1 MAKKRRTVQ
10 LEPQV
15 LTGFP
20 GRTIQLEPQ
29 ILTGEPAGFQLEIGD
44 PQVLSRLVELQP
56 ETLTG
61 LPGLMGSQP
70 TPPGAVVPIAPT
82 SLEELTPEGYMQAL
96 AAREGGSPAEM
107 LARAE
112 RENVILPGIIS
123 GKPSTS
129 IIAQEL
135 QRMGEEAGQG
145 VPAEVT
151 RLPSSGEETPPA
163 ERPAPA
169 GLPQRPM
176 AGGGAAGRISRL
188 GQRMGQLPGEYE
200 QAAES
205 YQEFQR
211 AAEED
216 VAARAEER
224 LWRQAMVQEAS
235 NAAVQAAAQQIGQ
248 EAAVGDIIEG
258 AQAKMAAQQE
268 KLAQLQQEYDEM
280 QPGEIDPLGRFGETG
295 PKVMAALGIIFG
307 GLGSMFTG
315 GPNQALD
322 MVLNI
327 AESDVS
333 REQEERAAKRRALGE
348 RWSRQMEYMDRVR
361 QMGEDEIEGKLLQ
374 RREIMAALDMKL
386 RQIKGTS
393 ATQEKMLQ
401 AQELRTALVMKQNEN
416 EFALKQHKLKL
427 EADALGS
434 RIQAES
440 AADVARRGWAT
451 IGIQREAQR
460 GQAKLASVA
469 QAQEVTQ
476 VQKATETIRDLQ
488 KQYNLL
494 PSQIPATL
502 SSLVPF
508 ITTDAKKYKAAIEAT
523 GRPIYRSILKDR
535 MSDADAAWAVDK
547 MFGQISEPR
556 GVGNARFEA
565 TLGILDSIAEG
576 KDAGLEAAGVVPVGG
591 GQLKLDRRKFEAW
604 LERVQPAE

>member
-1 MAKKRRTVQ
+1 MAKKQRKIE
-10 LEPQV
+10 LPPQV
-15 LTGFP
+15 
-20 GRTIQLEPQ
+20 
-29 ILTGEPAGFQLEIGD
+29 
-44 PQVLSRLVELQP
+44 
-56 ETLTG
+56 LTG
-61 LPGLMGSQP
+61 LPGLMASQP
-70 TPPGAVVPIAPT
+70 QPPGAVVPIAPT
-82 SLEELTPEGYMQAL
+82 PLEELSPEEYQQAL
-96 AAREGGSPAEM
+96 AAREGGVPAEI
-107 LARAE
+107 LARLE
-112 RENVILPGIIS
+112 RENPILPSIIS
-123 GKPSTS
+123 GRPSTS
-129 IIAQEL
+129 LVAQEL
-135 QRMGEEAGQG
+135 QRMGQG
-145 VPAEVT
+145 GPEVPGEVT
-151 RLPSSGEETPPA
+151 TLPTTEGGREPPSMPA
-163 ERPAPA
+163 TGRPRGAT
-169 GLPQRPM
+169 
-176 AGGGAAGRISRL
+176 GGGAGAAGRISQL
-188 GQRMGQLPGEYE
+188 GQRMGELPGEYG

-211 AAEED
+211 ATEED
-216 VAARAEER
+216 IAAREEER
-224 LWRQAMVQEAS
+224 LWRQAMAQEAS
-235 NAAVQAAAQQIGQ
+235 NTAVQAAAQQIGQ
-248 EAAVGDIIEG
+248 EAAVTDILEG
-258 AQAKMAAQQE
+258 AQAKMAAQEQ
-268 KLAQLQQEYDEM
+268 KLAKLQQEYDEM

-307 GLGSMFTG
+307 GIGSMVSG
-315 GPNQALD
+315 GPNQALN
-322 MVLNI
+322 MVLDI

-333 REQEERAAKRRALGE
+333 REQEERAAKRQALGE

-386 RQIKGTS
+386 QQIEGTS

-401 AQELRTALVMKQNEN
+401 AQGLRTALVAKQNEN
-416 EFALKQHKLKL
+416 DFALRQHKLKL
-427 EADALGS
+427 EAEALGS

-476 VQKATETIRDLQ
+476 VQRATDTIRQLQ
-488 KQYNLL
+488 EQYNLL

-502 SSLVPF
+502 ATLVPF

-547 MFGQISEPR
+547 MFGQVSEPR

-565 TLGILDSIAEG
+565 TLAILDSIAQG
-576 KDAGLEAAGVVPVGG
+576 KDAGLEAAGVMPVGG
-591 GQLKLDRRKFEAW
+591 GQLKLDRQKFNAW

>member
-1 MAKKRRTVQ
+1 MAKKQ
-10 LEPQV
+10 
-15 LTGFP
+15 
-20 GRTIQLEPQ
+20 
-29 ILTGEPAGFQLEIGD
+29 
-44 PQVLSRLVELQP
+44 
-56 ETLTG
+56 
-61 LPGLMGSQP
+61 
-70 TPPGAVVPIAPT
+70 
-82 SLEELTPEGYMQAL
+82 LEELSPEEYQQAL
-96 AAREGGSPAEM
+96 KTQQEQPGALGGWASELGRVMVPGM
-107 LARAE
+107 LAYDVLSGR
-112 RENVILPGIIS
+112 LPE
-123 GKPSTS
+123 KM
-129 IIAQEL
+129 A
-135 QRMGEEAGQG
+135 EAGQQVMG
-145 VPAEVT
+145 QIPPEALQSDVAKFIMESSPLANWVAEELRRGETQVPQEVT
-151 RLPSSGEETPPA
+151 RLQPRGEALSTPQ
-163 ERPAPA
+163 ERMSIVGPGQLALRGEMGSA
-169 GLPQRPM
+169 T
-176 AGGGAAGRISRL
+176 GGGAGAAGRISQL
-188 GQRMGQLPGEYE
+188 GQRMGELPGEYG

-216 VAARAEER
+216 IAALEEER
-224 LWRQAMVQEAS
+224 LWRQAMAQEAS
-235 NAAVQAAAQQIGQ
+235 NTAVQAAAQQIGQ
-248 EAAVGDIIEG
+248 EAAVTDILEG
-258 AQAKMAAQQE
+258 AQAKMAAQEQ
-268 KLAQLQQEYDEM
+268 KLAKLQQEYDEM

-307 GLGSMFTG
+307 GIGSMVSG
-315 GPNQALD
+315 GPNQALN
-322 MVLNI
+322 MVLDI

-333 REQEERAAKRRALGE
+333 REQEERAAKRQALGE

-386 RQIKGTS
+386 QQIEGTS

-401 AQELRTALVMKQNEN
+401 AQGLRTALVAKQNEN
-416 EFALKQHKLKL
+416 DFALRQHKLKL
-427 EADALGS
+427 EAETLGS

-476 VQKATETIRDLQ
+476 VQRATDTIRQLQ
-488 KQYNLL
+488 EQYNLL

-502 SSLVPF
+502 ATLVPF

-547 MFGQISEPR
+547 MFGQVSEPR

-565 TLGILDSIAEG
+565 TLGILDSIAQG
-576 KDAGLEAAGVVPVGG
+576 KDAGLEAAGVMPVGG
-591 GQLKLDRRKFEAW
+591 GQLKLDRQKFNAW

>member
-1 MAKKRRTVQ
+1 
-10 LEPQV
+10 
-15 LTGFP
+15 
-20 GRTIQLEPQ
+20 
-29 ILTGEPAGFQLEIGD
+29 
-44 PQVLSRLVELQP
+44 
-56 ETLTG
+56 
-61 LPGLMGSQP
+61 
-70 TPPGAVVPIAPT
+70 
-82 SLEELTPEGYMQAL
+82 
-96 AAREGGSPAEM
+96 
-107 LARAE
+107 
-112 RENVILPGIIS
+112 
-123 GKPSTS
+123 
-129 IIAQEL
+129 
-135 QRMGEEAGQG
+135 
-145 VPAEVT
+145 
-151 RLPSSGEETPPA
+151 
-163 ERPAPA
+163 
-169 GLPQRPM
+169 
-176 AGGGAAGRISRL
+176 
-188 GQRMGQLPGEYE
+188 MGQLPGEYE

-248 EAAVGDIIEG
+248 EAAIGDIIEG

-327 AESDVS
+327 AESDVG

-386 RQIKGTS
+386 QQIEGTS

-401 AQELRTALVMKQNEN
+401 AQGLRTALVMKQNEN

-451 IGIQREAQR
+451 MRAS
-460 GQAKLASVA
+460 QAPSVGGRPLPPA
-469 QAQEVTQ
+469 MAERMGSAGAF
-476 VQKATETIRDLQ
+476 KATID
-488 KQYNLL
+488 
-494 PSQIPATL
+494 
-502 SSLVPF
+502 
-508 ITTDAKKYKAAIEAT
+508 EARKLFSNI
-523 GRPIYRSILKDR
+523 GGEAY
-535 MSDADAAWAVDK
+535 
-547 MFGQISEPR
+547 
-556 GVGNARFEA
+556 VG
-565 TLGILDSIAEG
+565 
-576 KDAGLEAAGVVPVGG
+576 AGVVP
-591 GQLKLDRRKFEAW
+591 FAETEAKVYEAKKKGLAQRLARAEQGARPSDIDVQMN
-604 LERVQPAE
+604 LERMPNPTSSAKLGKRLLRELEKEGVQKMASEIVSHMRSGYDVSRHYAEFANTYGMTPEEYLKDPDKLSFGEWMKGVESQGPQGSW